1 MSTQCV
7 KTNRS
12 GFTRGVWLISAAAL
26 CGFGLIGTK
35 VNAQTIYPFEASYN
49 TEVTL
54 IPIPA
59 TDVSQAFISGY
70 NPDAPYGLTNFKSI
84 NNYSRFDTA
93 TNQLVFVQDASK
105 FGLQGFPIGGDEFS
119 GNGDDKLF
127 GNSTAAASFDFINRK
142 LTGTGIV
149 NITGGSG
156 RFSGA
161 MGKLNFFESEPL
173 DEDPTAPLKGKT
185 FLTGSFQVSKKI
197 PEPGNN
203 IALFGVAVL
212 GVGLRRR
219 IICGETQKKFYTA

>member
-1 MSTQCV
+1 MSTRCV
-7 KTNRS
+7 KTNGF
-12 GFTRGVWLISAAAL
+12 GFTSSVWLISAAAL
-26 CGFGLIGTK
+26 FGFGLMGTK
-35 VNAQTIYPFEASYN
+35 VNAQTIYPFETSYD

-84 NNYSRFDTA
+84 NNYSRFDPA
-93 TNQLVFVQDASK
+93 FNQLVFVQDASK
-105 FGLQGFPIGGDEFS
+105 FGLQGFPIGGEEFS
-119 GNGDDKLF
+119 GSGDDKLF
-127 GNSTAAASFDFINRK
+127 GNSTATASFDFINRK

-161 MGKLNFFESEPL
+161 MGKLNFFETEPL

-185 FLTGSFQVSKKI
+185 FLTGSFQVSKNI

-203 IALFGVAVL
+203 IGLFGVAMVA
-212 GVGLRRR
+212 VGLRCRT
-219 IICGETQKKFYTA
+219 IKKNLDSQF